1 LFGGRIHEM
10 TFGQQY
16 FKR

>member
-1 LFGGRIHEM
+1 MQQI